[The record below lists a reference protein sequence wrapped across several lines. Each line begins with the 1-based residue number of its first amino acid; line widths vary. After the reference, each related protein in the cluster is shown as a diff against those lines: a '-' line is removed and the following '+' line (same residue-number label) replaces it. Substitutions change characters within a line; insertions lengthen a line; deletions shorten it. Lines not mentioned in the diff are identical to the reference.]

1 MNGTN
6 GKKWNG
12 VDIIYEWSKY
22 DAKSIRF
29 ASYLRVKTG
38 SNCTKIRYGQY
49 ENDGRKSGVM
59 KIIRYGPYVKSGCKS
74 WEAM

>member
-1 MNGTN
+1 MMSFRWFGGKELEWNGSRWELN
-6 GKKWNG
+6 IKIIKMARMAKSWNG

-38 SNCTKIRYGQY
+38 NNCTKIRYG
-49 ENDGRKSGVM
+49 RRV
-59 KIIRYGPYVKSGCKS
+59 
-74 WEAM
+74 